1 MKGSKKSK
9 TVKNI
14 SHLVFDKENFH
25 GEECV
30 ELGVEVRILQ
40 VVLNMNMNTCHELST
55 NINMASIGSVNP
67 QPGRAKNGPSKENF

>member
-1 MKGSKKSK
+1 LKGSKKSK

-40 VVLNMNMNTCHELST
+40 VVLK
-55 NINMASIGSVNP
+55 
-67 QPGRAKNGPSKENF
+67 QK